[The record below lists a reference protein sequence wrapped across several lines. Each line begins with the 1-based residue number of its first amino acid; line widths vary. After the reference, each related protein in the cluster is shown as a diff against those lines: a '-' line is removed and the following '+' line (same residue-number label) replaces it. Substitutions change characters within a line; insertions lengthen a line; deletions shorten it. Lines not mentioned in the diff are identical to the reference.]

1 MIANIGKFFV
11 LLSNIKLFCIASYY
25 KSKYLDQMK
34 SVGKDVKFN
43 GLSKISGLR
52 NITIGNNVHI
62 GNNAYISGIGG
73 LSIGDN
79 THISSN
85 LTLYTNSHNYEGKLL
100 PYDNTYHYKEVVIE
114 KNVWIGINVTIL
126 PGTCIEEGCVIGA
139 GAVVHGR
146 IPKCTIF
153 VASSGTNLKLRDLLH
168 YEKLE
173 LEKMYGGV
181 SGHEYSAK

>member
-1 MIANIGKFFV
+1 MLDNQVHIAHNVKIGKFCF
-11 LLSNIKLFCIASYY
+11 IAG
-25 KSKYLDQMK
+25 Q
-34 SVGKDVKFN
+34 VGIAGSSTIGDN
-43 GLSKISGLR
+43 CMIGGQSGISGHL
-52 NITIGNNVHI
+52 IIGNNVHI

-100 PYDNTYHYKEVVIE
+100 PYDNTCHYKEVVIE